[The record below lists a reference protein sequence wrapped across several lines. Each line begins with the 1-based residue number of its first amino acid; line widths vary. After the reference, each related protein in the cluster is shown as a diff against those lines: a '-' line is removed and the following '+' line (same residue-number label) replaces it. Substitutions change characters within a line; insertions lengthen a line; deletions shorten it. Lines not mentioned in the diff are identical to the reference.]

1 MKDRYSRHRC
11 LVRKLLLISLCL
23 ALVCTG
29 AMAQGAPYTIA
40 LKADTGIYSGPGY
53 GYDYAHSIGED
64 GVFTIVEEKSDL
76 YGNLWG
82 RLKSGAGWVDLTGIR
97 SDAQLPVSAF
107 FADGVDLTGEIR
119 CEYTVEDSEYA
130 SRIAFL
136 ANQQL
141 RNVELTSLQY
151 DGDAYSVEEVHLW
164 MNTLQKDAY
173 FVADVVF
180 YGDMTAYGLSFV
192 DEKGNEHCYAVSL
205 SGLDG
210 SLVMNE
216 YTP

>member
-1 MKDRYSRHRC
+1 MCDRNIR
-11 LVRKLLLISLCL
+11 RKYTARILLLALLCL

-64 GVFTIVEEKSDL
+64 GVFTIVEEKSDV

-82 RLKSGAGWVDLTGIR
+82 RLKSGAGWVDLTSVR
-97 SDAQLPVSAF
+97 SGAQLPVSAF

-130 SRIAFL
+130 SRIAFR

-151 DGDAYSVEEVHLW
+151 EGDAYSVEEFHLW
-164 MNTLQKDAY
+164 MNTLQKGAY

-180 YGDMTAYGLSFV
+180 YGDMTTYGLSFV
-192 DEKGNEHCYAVSL
+192 DEKGNERYFALSL